1 LEAGAGE
8 LDVLREAAADPAL
21 FGAEPAGEV
30 DPWDEDT
37 RELIA
42 EFVDETMESLER
54 SAALLADVGDGVDR
68 GGVDELFRAFHSI
81 KGVAGFMDLEEIVRL
96 AHATEDALSKA
107 RAAAIRLEGAM
118 LSQVAQATV
127 VMQRMVAGAG
137 DAAARGVPLSPTPD
151 LPALV
156 EALRAP
162 DAAPR
167 SAPPVSA
174 PSVSA
179 PAHRRRT
186 IRVERERVVAVQ
198 GLVGELGAAEDALRD
213 AAHADTLTAPLDTL
227 RQVIVALETASQGLH
242 SVSLRQ
248 VFSKLPRVVE
258 DAARRAGKAVE
269 LRLDGDH
276 LQIPR
281 EVAAALGDPLVHMLR
296 NAVDHGV
303 EAPEERRG
311 AGKPSAAT
319 VQISARQEGGALIVE
334 IGDDGRG
341 LNRAAILRR
350 ARERGLLDA
359 GEAPDE
365 ATLFGLIFAPGFST
379 AQAVTDLSGRGVGMD
394 VVRTSVESVGG
405 HIEVESRPG
414 RGSTFRILVPTA

>member
-1 LEAGAGE
+1 MSRRVVVTGMGAITPLGATAEETWQRLKDGKSGIRSIEDFDASGFATRFAGQIIN
-8 LDVLREAAADPAL
+8 LP
-21 FGAEPAGEV
+21 
-30 DPWDEDT
+30 
-37 RELIA
+37 
-42 EFVDETMESLER
+42 SLPP
-54 SAALLADVGDGVDR
+54 
-68 GGVDELFRAFHSI
+68 
-81 KGVAGFMDLEEIVRL
+81 
-96 AHATEDALSKA
+96 
-107 RAAAIRLEGAM
+107 
-118 LSQVAQATV
+118 QW
-127 VMQRMVAGAG
+127 
-137 DAAARGVPLSPTPD
+137 AAARARWAEAD
-151 LPALV
+151 LLDRKTRLAL
-156 EALRAP
+156 
-162 DAAPR
+162 
-167 SAPPVSA
+167 
-174 PSVSA
+174 
-179 PAHRRRT
+179 
-186 IRVERERVVAVQ
+186 
-198 GLVGELGAAEDALRD
+198 
-213 AAHADTLTAPLDTL
+213 
-227 RQVIVALETASQGLH
+227 
-242 SVSLRQ
+242 
-248 VFSKLPRVVE
+248 E

-296 NAVDHGV
+296 NPVDHGV

-311 AGKPSAAT
+311 AGKPSAAP